1 MASESEDDDNS
12 ETYAQRELR
21 ARFSKLLEDGHF
33 DGRDM
38 IDDLAEAK
46 KEGHRYFPDEE
57 IELLMSTVGDEKDPP
72 KPPSLPPNRAP
83 GLGSCAGWSLF
94 PIASKVPEP
103 CLTGGKNHF
112 DCQDSECTKM
122 HAFRGR
128 PPNGMTWDGRFRN
141 PETPGGRMWGAW
153 VPIPTETEPDQPAP
167 PKKQR
172 NAKCVSLPQPQMSQ

>member
-72 KPPSLPPNRAP
+72 KPPSLPPERAP

-94 PIASKVPEP
+94 PIASKVRARAVSYRREEP
-103 CLTGGKNHF
+103 
-112 DCQDSECTKM
+112 
-122 HAFRGR
+122 FRL
-128 PPNGMTWDGRFRN
+128 
-141 PETPGGRMWGAW
+141 PGFGIHEDARVQGSA
-153 VPIPTETEPDQPAP
+153 
-167 PKKQR
+167 
-172 NAKCVSLPQPQMSQ
+172 S